1 MSLIKQLWLA
11 LIVIML
17 LAFGGSFA
25 ISTLGAR
32 SYLEQ
37 QLYLKNQ
44 DNAASL
50 ALAMSQLDKDPVTLE
65 LLVGAHF
72 DSGHYRQIR
81 LVQPTGEVLVER
93 NNPPLSTKVPEW
105 FTSLIPIEVEP
116 GVAQIQD
123 GWRQFGTLTL
133 LSHDRFAYQ
142 ELWDESVD
150 LALWFLGGLV
160 VCGLIGSGVVRVI
173 TRPVAAV
180 VGQAE
185 AIGQRRFV
193 TVGEPATHE
202 FRRIVRAMNGLS
214 GRVRTMLEA
223 ETERLEK
230 LRRLAHSDPLTGLA
244 NREHFLA
251 ALESLLEHEQTS
263 SGSLVIGRISGL
275 DGLNRQLGRQVV
287 DQLLLRIGTSLQQL
301 AGERQGWLA
310 GRLNGADFVLL
321 AVESPDTL
329 AVARELSAQLH
340 LALDGA
346 NLEGERLL
354 PVGGT
359 RFAAGERISTVLSR
373 ADGAL
378 IMAERDEGIA
388 IQVAEP
394 HSHEV
399 GPSDLVSWQQALT
412 DALRNDGVRLAEY
425 PVLGAQG
432 DIVHFEA
439 PVRLRLDGDWRPA
452 AYFMPWVAKLDLLPE
467 LDRQVIVAALREL
480 EASSDKH
487 LAVHVS
493 GEAIRSPG
501 FRDDVLA
508 LLRRHS
514 AVANRLWL
522 EVPEAAAFRQLNAFR
537 ELCLMLKPSG
547 CRIGLEHV
555 GSQFSRISELQELGL
570 DFIKI
575 DGALIRGVQ
584 QYSSHEVFLRGLCT
598 IAHAIGL
605 LVMAEGVGSRSESA
619 GLFELGFDAVTG
631 PGVKV

>member
-1 MSLIKQLWLA
+1 MSLTKQLWLA

-50 ALAMSQLDKDPVTLE
+50 ALAMSQLEKHPVTLE

-72 DSGHYRQIR
+72 DSGHYRQIS

-93 NNPPLSTKVPEW
+93 NNPPLPTTVPEW
-105 FTSLIPIEVEP
+105 FTNLIPIEVAP
-116 GVAQIQD
+116 GIAQIQD
-123 GWRQFGTLTL
+123 GWRQFATLTL

-150 LALWFLGGLV
+150 LALWFLGGLII
-160 VCGLIGSGVVRVI
+160 CGLVGSGVVRVI

-185 AIGQRRFV
+185 AISQRQFV
-193 TVGEPATHE
+193 TVVEPVTDE
-202 FRRIVRAMNGLS
+202 FKRIVRAMNSLS
-214 GRVRTMLEA
+214 ERVRTMLET

-263 SGSLVIGRISGL
+263 GGSLVIGRISGL

-301 AGERQGWLA
+301 VDERHGWQA

-321 AVESPDTL
+321 AAESPDTL
-329 AVARELSAQLH
+329 TVARELSARLH

-346 NLEGERLL
+346 NLEEERLL
-354 PVGGT
+354 PIGGT

-378 IMAERDEGIA
+378 IMAERDAGVA

-394 HSHEV
+394 SSHEV
-399 GPSDLVSWQQALT
+399 GPTDLATWQLALT
-412 DALRNDGVRLAEY
+412 EALRNDGVRLAEY

-432 DIVHFEA
+432 NNIHFEA
-439 PVRLRLDGDWRPA
+439 PVRLRLDDDWRSA
-452 AYFMPWVAKLDLLPE
+452 TYFMPWVAKLDLLPE
-467 LDRQVIVAALREL
+467 LDRQVIAAALNEL

-493 GEAIRSPG
+493 GEAIMAPG
-501 FRDDVLA
+501 FRGEVLR
-508 LLRRHS
+508 LLQRYS
-514 AVANRLWL
+514 PVAHRLWL

-537 ELCLMLKPSG
+537 ELCRELKPFG
-547 CRIGLEHV
+547 CRVGLEHV

-584 QYSSHEVFLRGLCT
+584 QNSSSEVFLRSLST

-605 LVMAEGVGSRSESA
+605 LVIAEGVGSDRESA